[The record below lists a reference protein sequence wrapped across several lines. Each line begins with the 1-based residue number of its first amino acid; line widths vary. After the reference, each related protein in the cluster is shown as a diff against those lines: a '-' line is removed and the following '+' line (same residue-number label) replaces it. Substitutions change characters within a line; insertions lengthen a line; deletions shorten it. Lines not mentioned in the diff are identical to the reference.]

1 MSARSPNAISVHK
14 TCQLHSSHLQD
25 VFEIWMVEG
34 TLRIHLDDGVS
45 VGQTKFFQILSCLA
59 LVLNLESAQTRRRC
73 RSLLLS
79 SELVEDVVADLVV
92 NTGFGILAAQSC
104 LAAHMKV

>member
-1 MSARSPNAISVHK
+1 M
-14 TCQLHSSHLQD
+14 
-25 VFEIWMVEG
+25 FEIGMIKG
-34 TLRIHLDDGVS
+34 ALRIHLDDGVS
-45 VGQTKFFQILSCLA
+45 VGQTQFFQILSCLA
-59 LVLNLESAQTRRRC
+59 LVVDLESVQTRRRC

>member
-1 MSARSPNAISVHK
+1 V
-14 TCQLHSSHLQD
+14 D
-25 VFEIWMVEG
+25 
-34 TLRIHLDDGVS
+34 
-45 VGQTKFFQILSCLA
+45 
-59 LVLNLESAQTRRRC
+59 LESVQTRRRC